1 MAVPHVS
8 GFGVL
13 RNRQSRH
20 RHEPRRHLAVVP
32 RSGNHRRQNHRA
44 IHLHFV
50 LMIRVVM
57 LGRLGNNLFQ
67 YALGRALSEKHGVPL
82 QLDASWFNG
91 RTWPYVSPLG
101 KLPGFAAQK
110 TKLTRPFS
118 FGSRAL
124 KKLTEKHHWEYL
136 DTPIIREP
144 ENDQSFN
151 PAFLQAP
158 SDCVVFGYF
167 QSPLYFHE
175 IEHLIR
181 SELSTEELGLEV
193 GHEDLAEQL
202 RKQNSVAVHVR
213 RQDYVNNSNLHLPS
227 IRYYKRAMNQLREVV
242 PSARFFV
249 FSDDPKWC
257 IEEFV
262 SPDTTVLTHS
272 DLYQPLTDLH
282 LMSLAS
288 NHIIANSS
296 YSWWA
301 AWLGKKEGQTVTMP
315 NQWFKESIK
324 APIMEKMCAGWTTLE
339 S

>member
-1 MAVPHVS
+1 
-8 GFGVL
+8 
-13 RNRQSRH
+13 
-20 RHEPRRHLAVVP
+20 
-32 RSGNHRRQNHRA
+32 
-44 IHLHFV
+44 
-50 LMIRVVM
+50 MIRVVM

-101 KLPGFAAQK
+101 KLPGFASQK
-110 TKLTRPFS
+110 AKLARPFS

-124 KKLTEKHHWEYL
+124 KKITGKHHWEYL
-136 DTPIIREP
+136 NVPIIREN
-144 ENDQSFN
+144 ESDQSFD
-151 PAFLQAP
+151 AALLQAP
-158 SDCVVFGYF
+158 PDCVFFGYF
-167 QSPLYFHE
+167 QSPLYFQG

-181 SELSTEELGLEV
+181 SELSTEGLGLEL
-193 GHEDLAEQL
+193 GHENLAARL
-202 RKQNSVAVHVR
+202 RESNSVAVHVR
-213 RQDYVNNSNLHLPS
+213 RTDYVNNRNLYLPDAD
-227 IRYYKRAMNQLREVV
+227 YYQRAMDRMRDAV

-257 IEEFV
+257 MGEFV

-272 DLYQPLTDLH
+272 DPYQPLTDLH
-282 LMSLAS
+282 LMGLAS

-301 AWLGKKEGQTVTMP
+301 AWLGKKEGQTVLMP
-315 NQWFKESIK
+315 NQWSKGTIK
-324 APIMEKMCAGWTTLE
+324 APIKEKKCAGWTTLE

>member
-1 MAVPHVS
+1 
-8 GFGVL
+8 
-13 RNRQSRH
+13 
-20 RHEPRRHLAVVP
+20 
-32 RSGNHRRQNHRA
+32 
-44 IHLHFV
+44 
-50 LMIRVVM
+50 MIRVVM

-101 KLPGFAAQK
+101 KLPGFASQK
-110 TKLTRPFS
+110 AKLARPFS

-124 KKLTEKHHWEYL
+124 KKITGKHHWEYL
-136 DTPIIREP
+136 NVPIIREN
-144 ENDQSFN
+144 ESDQSFD
-151 PAFLQAP
+151 ATLLQAP
-158 SDCVVFGYF
+158 PDCVFFGYF
-167 QSPLYFHE
+167 QTPLYFQG

-181 SELSTEELGLEV
+181 SELSTEGLGLEL
-193 GHEDLAEQL
+193 GHENLAARL
-202 RKQNSVAVHVR
+202 RESNSVAVHVR
-213 RQDYVNNSNLHLPS
+213 RTDYVNNRNLYLPDAD
-227 IRYYKRAMNQLREVV
+227 YYQRAMDRMRDAV

-257 IEEFV
+257 IKEFV

-272 DLYQPLTDLH
+272 DPYQPLTDLH
-282 LMSLAS
+282 LMSLAA

-301 AWLGKKEGQTVTMP
+301 AWLGKKEGQTVLMP
-315 NQWFKESIK
+315 NQWSKGTIK
-324 APIMEKMCAGWTTLE
+324 APIKEKKCAGWTTLE